1 MNPSRSSIKEL
12 EVSNNFSMNLISLVK
27 HAPTAPGLRLLGI
40 GPRLKPINGLE
51 KLQSFLNEN
60 TFWARGRNKQQICKM
75 LSNSTVVVSLWHHK
89 QLIGFGRATSDLV
102 FRAVLWDVVIASDR
116 QGLGFGKLIIEAILT
131 NKKINSVERIY
142 LMTTNSSEFYKQLG
156 FKLNKKQSLLIIN
169 KNEY

>member
-1 MNPSRSSIKEL
+1 MK
-12 EVSNNFSMNLISLVK
+12 VISLVK
-27 HAPTAPGLRLLGI
+27 HAPTAPGLRLLGF
-40 GPRLKPINGLE
+40 GPRLTPTNGLE

-75 LSNSTVVVSLWHHK
+75 LSNSTVIVSLWDQN
-89 QLIGFGRATSDLV
+89 QLIGFGRATSDLT

-156 FKLNKKQSLLIIN
+156 FKLNNKQSLLILN
-169 KNEY
+169 KNEH

>member
-1 MNPSRSSIKEL
+1 M
-12 EVSNNFSMNLISLVK
+12 K

-40 GPRLKPINGLE
+40 GPRLTPSNGLHQ
-51 KLQSFLNEN
+51 LQSFLNEN
-60 TFWARGRNKQQICKM
+60 TFWAKGRNKQQICEM
-75 LSNSTVVVSLWHHK
+75 LSHSTVVVSLWHHN

-131 NKKINSVERIY
+131 NKKIKSVERIY
-142 LMTTNSSEFYKQLG
+142 LLTTNSSEFYKQFG
-156 FKLNKKQSLLIIN
+156 FKLNNKQSLLIIN

>member
-1 MNPSRSSIKEL
+1 
-12 EVSNNFSMNLISLVK
+12 MNLISLVK

-102 FRAVLWDVVIASDR
+102 FRAVLWDIVIASDR

-131 NKKINSVERIY
+131 NKKIRSVEKIY

>member
-1 MNPSRSSIKEL
+1 
-12 EVSNNFSMNLISLVK
+12 MNLISLVK

-102 FRAVLWDVVIASDR
+102 FRAVLWDVVVASDR

-131 NKKINSVERIY
+131 NKKIKSVERIY
-142 LMTTNSSEFYKQLG
+142 LMTTNSSEFYKQFG
-156 FKLNKKQSLLIIN
+156 FKLNNKQSLLIIN

>member
-1 MNPSRSSIKEL
+1 MN
-12 EVSNNFSMNLISLVK
+12 VISLVK

-40 GPRLKPINGLE
+40 GPKLMPTNGLE

-75 LSNSTVVVSLWHHK
+75 LSNSTVVVSLWHNN

-116 QGLGFGKLIIEAILT
+116 QGLGFGKLIIEAILK
-131 NKKINSVERIY
+131 NKKIKSVERIY

-156 FKLNKKQSLLIIN
+156 FKLNNKQSLLIIN
-169 KNEY
+169 KDEY